1 MMSGGSVFLIV
12 GVMAIVLAVKTE
24 SCLEIKKGTK
34 QGKTLTVEGC
44 QRKTFLKEEGVV
56 TAEQSSEEAGCVSAQ
71 EPAKTVK
78 QAMKSLQIGI
88 AFVPIFGCVGSNPTP
103 VAMSERVLERL
114 ELFSNI

>member
-12 GVMAIVLAVKTE
+12 DVMATVLAVETE

-34 QGKTLTVEGC
+34 QGKTLTVECC
-44 QRKTFLKEEGVV
+44 QRKAFLKEEGVQV
-56 TAEQSSEEAGCVSAQ
+56 GCVTAQ
-71 EPAKTVK
+71 EPVKTVK
-78 QAMKSLQIGI
+78 QAMSGLQIGI

-103 VAMSERVLERL
+103 VTMSERVLERL